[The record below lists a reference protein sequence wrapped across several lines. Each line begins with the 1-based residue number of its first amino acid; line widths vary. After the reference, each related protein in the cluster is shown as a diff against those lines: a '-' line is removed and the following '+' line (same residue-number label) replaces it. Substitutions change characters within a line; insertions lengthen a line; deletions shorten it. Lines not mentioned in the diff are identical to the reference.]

1 MQTQNDQVPNH
12 FDAHFIFQA
21 LNQDIHKD
29 RWSIP
34 FIILLF
40 LALTLL
46 LFPITFLYLVGMV
59 AYADLPIVNH
69 SLLSTFS
76 TTKFVLVPYSLVL
89 IFYFYATY
97 NSIQDKKQHAYEK
110 AHFFLI
116 TSLVVG
122 CFPFIWYEYRLIWY
136 VIYALLFGAS
146 IYYLSIA
153 YLGYEDKKGD
163 FTPMNE
169 NNFIRNEDMGI
180 YGFIDDPLSTSDDI
194 NRAKL
199 TVATASAG
207 FTLIGFL
214 TKMALHSWIYFIA
227 TGNKKYILEAVR
239 FLDAL
244 FENKMNQPRT
254 NLSHYAKAILS
265 YKGYIVFASSGLEVT
280 EKSKQLADRARKIT
294 REKEFYENH

>member
-1 MQTQNDQVPNH
+1 MQTQNDQAPND

-21 LNQDIHKD
+21 LNRDIHKD
-29 RWSIP
+29 RWAIP
-34 FIILLF
+34 FVVLF
-40 LALTLL
+40 SLAITLL

-69 SLLSTFS
+69 NLMSVFS
-76 TTKFVLVPYSLVL
+76 TTKFILVPYSLVL

-97 NSIQDKKQHAYEK
+97 NSIQDKKQHAYQK

-116 TSLVVG
+116 VSLVVG
-122 CFPFIWYEYRLIWY
+122 CFPFVWYEYRLMWSM
-136 VIYALLFGAS
+136 IYALFFSAS

-180 YGFIDDPLSTSDDI
+180 YGFIDDPLSVSDDL

-207 FTLIGFL
+207 FTLIEFL
-214 TKMALHSWIYFIA
+214 TKMALHSWIYFMA

-244 FENKMNQPRT
+244 FENKMNQPRA

-265 YKGYIVFASSGLEVT
+265 YKGYIIFVSNHCEVT
-280 EKSKQLADRARKIT
+280 EKCKQLAYMASHIKST
-294 REKEFYENH
+294 

>member
-1 MQTQNDQVPNH
+1 MQTLNNQVPNN

-21 LNQDIHKD
+21 LNQEIHKD
-29 RWSIP
+29 RWTLP

-40 LALTLL
+40 LIMTLL
-46 LFPITFLYLVGMV
+46 LFPMAFLWFVGMV
-59 AYADLPIVNH
+59 VYADLPIVNH
-69 SLLSTFS
+69 SLAFTFS

-97 NSIQDKKQHAYEK
+97 SSILDKTQHAYQK

-116 TSLVVG
+116 VSLVVG
-122 CFPFIWYEYRLIWY
+122 CFPFVWYEYRLMWSM
-136 VIYALLFGAS
+136 IYALFFSAS

-180 YGFIDDPLSTSDDI
+180 YGFIDDPLSVSDDI
-194 NRAKL
+194 NKAKL

-214 TKMALHSWIYFIA
+214 TKMAFHSWIYFMA
-227 TGNKKYILEAVR
+227 TRNKKYIVEAVR

-244 FENKMNQPRT
+244 FENKMNQPRV

-265 YKGYIVFASSGLEVT
+265 YKGYIVFASKGFEVT
-280 EKSKQLADRARKIT
+280 QKCKQLADMARKIK
-294 REKEFYENH
+294 REK